1 MEDPRLVPGRTLL
14 GAGPRRQI
22 VCQNCRNTL
31 RTQRRITRISSISH
45 PTLVRTILLIE
56 LIKGGKLSKGL
67 QLTKRSYTP
76 SFDDDDAAEMDPFA
90 EIDDSFD
97 VEDFETKL
105 FRDKKA
111 TQCAHIDKL
120 VDLLVPSAPSAALQ
134 TTCDELLAL
143 FDDASEQLGLES
155 HFVSS
160 HGLLAVLEMLE
171 VTRRDTTAAGLL
183 KIVNTVCPD
192 LYELRLIADRDA

>member
-1 MEDPRLVPGRTLL
+1 
-14 GAGPRRQI
+14 
-22 VCQNCRNTL
+22 
-31 RTQRRITRISSISH
+31 
-45 PTLVRTILLIE
+45 VRTILLIQ

-183 KIVNTVCPD
+183 KIVNTVCPACWV
-192 LYELRLIADRDA
+192 ELMIRS

>member
-1 MEDPRLVPGRTLL
+1 
-14 GAGPRRQI
+14 
-22 VCQNCRNTL
+22 
-31 RTQRRITRISSISH
+31 
-45 PTLVRTILLIE
+45 
-56 LIKGGKLSKGL
+56 
-67 QLTKRSYTP
+67 
-76 SFDDDDAAEMDPFA
+76 MDPFA

-171 VTRRDTTAAGLL
+171 MTRRDTTAAGLL
-183 KIVNTVCPD
+183 KIVNTVCSNPC
-192 LYELRLIADRDA
+192 ELERLIVDRHA